1 VASATDPVTAVVDQL
16 RNLVARGFRF
26 IHPRTEEGQL
36 VAIVGVRAHH
46 QVVDVVE
53 VRTETDVVATRM
65 PANEEN
71 VLAPTDVLWQTTGP
85 ASTVLA
91 ALLTLPDDQLPDD
104 HLAAAQ
110 LEVLAQPANGC
121 WVPIHPGRSRWL
133 AATH

>member
-1 VASATDPVTAVVDQL
+1 VASAADPVTTVADQL

-26 IHPRTEEGQL
+26 IHPRTGEGEL
-36 VAIVGVRAHH
+36 VAVVGVRAHH

-65 PANEEN
+65 PADEEN

-85 ASTVLA
+85 ARTVLA
-91 ALLTLPDDQLPDD
+91 ELLTLPDD
-104 HLAAAQ
+104 HLAAER
-110 LEVLAQPANGC
+110 LDVPVGPANGC

>member
-1 VASATDPVTAVVDQL
+1 MASATVPVTTVADQL

-26 IHPRTEEGQL
+26 IHPRTDQGEL
-36 VAIVGVRAHH
+36 VAVVGVRAHH

-71 VLAPTDVLWQTTGP
+71 VLAPTDVLWQTTGL

-91 ALLTLPDDQLPDD
+91 ELLTLPDD
-104 HLAAAQ
+104 HLAAERLDLSQ
-110 LEVLAQPANGC
+110 QSANGC

>member
-1 VASATDPVTAVVDQL
+1 VNFVASATDPVTAVVDQL

-26 IHPRTEEGQL
+26 IHPRTVEGQL
-36 VAIVGVRAHH
+36 VAIVGVRVHH

-71 VLAPTDVLWQTTGP
+71 VLAPTDVLWRTTGP

-91 ALLTLPDDQLPDD
+91 ELLTLPDD
-104 HLAAAQ
+104 HRAVER
-110 LEVLAQPANGC
+110 LEVLEQPANGC